1 MDKNDN
7 VDFNIQ
13 NYSIDDLEYFFR
25 LDEVPNY
32 DKQTIEKHAN
42 EVQSQLLNG
51 GTFDPSLKK
60 GFQYFIQQG
69 KEKLLNSKR
78 PMDIY
83 EETPLSRTALVP
95 DKEHA
100 IESPPQTSYIY
111 ADPSAFYQ
119 GKMNPLN
126 TRVLT
131 RILNIDTRFRSN
143 LEENS
148 ANFLINLPI
157 KFYKVVSMKVTAF
170 ELPIGFY
177 GISKS
182 FGNNFFTI
190 GIETYTAPTTTET
203 SETVITIADGNYED
217 AEFIAGLNEAV
228 DTNNPD
234 ESHHSPTT
242 TETSE
247 TVFTIADGNYED
259 AEFIAELN
267 EAVDTNNPD
276 ESHHSPTT
284 TETSETVFTIADG
297 NYTDAELI
305 TALNEAVG
313 SNNPQYA
320 NPYSAITFSLDP
332 ISNKVTALSNPLMQ
346 NGIPNLANFSLHFNK
361 TKNGDPDNTPLSSKL
376 GYNIGFTKG
385 SYKGETDYLSESL
398 IDPRSIKYL
407 FLVVDDFQNNV
418 SNNSF
423 VSAFENSFLDNN
435 ILARVSLKVKDS
447 DNALKV
453 IRNDE
458 LLSEPRQYFG
468 PVDLQ
473 KIQVRLQDEYGR
485 VVNMNKTNFSFC
497 ITLEQLY
504 KL

>member
-1 MDKNDN
+1 MDENDN

-25 LDEVPNY
+25 LDEVPDY
-32 DKQTIEKHAN
+32 DEQTIEKHAN

-60 GFQYFIQQG
+60 GFQHFIQQG

-190 GIETYTAPTTTET
+190 GVETY
-203 SETVITIADGNYED
+203 
-217 AEFIAGLNEAV
+217 V
-228 DTNNPD
+228 D
-234 ESHHSPTT
+234 
-242 TETSE
+242 
-247 TVFTIADGNYED
+247 
-259 AEFIAELN
+259 
-267 EAVDTNNPD
+267 
-276 ESHHSPTT
+276 PTT

-313 SNNPQYA
+313 SNNPQYT
-320 NPYSAITFSLDP
+320 NPYSAITFSMDP
-332 ISNKVTALSNPLMQ
+332 ISNKVTALANPLMQ
-346 NGIPNLANFSLHFNK
+346 GGIPNLSGFSLYFNK
-361 TKNGDPDNTPLSSKL
+361 TNTGDPDNTPLSSKL

-385 SYKGETDYLSESL
+385 SYEGEVEYLSESL

-485 VVNMNKTNFSFC
+485 VVNMNNTNFSFC

>member
-1 MDKNDN
+1 MDENDN

-60 GFQYFIQQG
+60 GFQHFIQQA
-69 KEKLLNSKR
+69 KEKLLNSQR
-78 PMDIY
+78 PLDIY

-95 DKEHA
+95 DKQHA

-131 RILNIDTRFRSN
+131 RILNIDTRFRTN

-157 KFYKVVSMKVTAF
+157 KFYKVVSMKVSAF

-190 GIETYTAPTTTET
+190 GVETY
-203 SETVITIADGNYED
+203 
-217 AEFIAGLNEAV
+217 V
-228 DTNNPD
+228 DP
-234 ESHHSPTT
+234 ST

-259 AEFIAELN
+259 AE
-267 EAVDTNNPD
+267 
-276 ESHHSPTT
+276 
-284 TETSETVFTIADG
+284 
-297 NYTDAELI
+297 LI
-305 TALNEAVG
+305 TALNDAVG

-332 ISNKVTALSNPLMQ
+332 ISNKVTALANPLMQ
-346 NGIPNLANFSLHFNK
+346 GGIPNLSGFSLYFNK
-361 TKNGDPDNTPLSSKL
+361 TNTGDPDNTQLSSKL

-385 SYKGETDYLSESL
+385 SYEGETEYLSESL

-485 VVNMNKTNFSFC
+485 VVNMNNTNFSFC

>member
-1 MDKNDN
+1 MDENDN

-25 LDEVPNY
+25 LDESPNY
-32 DKQTIEKHAN
+32 DAQVIEKHAN

-60 GFQYFIQQG
+60 GFQHFIQQA
-69 KEKLLNSKR
+69 KEKLLNSHR
-78 PMDIY
+78 PLDIY

-157 KFYKVVSMKVTAF
+157 KFYKVVSMKVSAF

-190 GIETYTAPTTTET
+190 EIETY
-203 SETVITIADGNYED
+203 
-217 AEFIAGLNEAV
+217 V
-228 DTNNPD
+228 D
-234 ESHHSPTT
+234 PTT

-247 TVFTIADGNYED
+247 TVFTIADGNYD
-259 AEFIAELN
+259 
-267 EAVDTNNPD
+267 
-276 ESHHSPTT
+276 
-284 TETSETVFTIADG
+284 
-297 NYTDAELI
+297 DAELI
-305 TALNEAVG
+305 TALNDAVG

-320 NPYSAITFSLDP
+320 NPYSAITFSVDP
-332 ISNKVTALSNPLMQ
+332 ISNKVTVSSSPITQ
-346 NGIPNLANFSLHFNK
+346 GGIPNLMGFSLYFNK
-361 TKNGDPDNTPLSSKL
+361 TKTGDPDNTQLSSKL

-385 SYKGETDYLSESL
+385 SYEGNTTYNSESL

-407 FLVVDDFQNNV
+407 FLIVDDFQNNV

-458 LLSEPRQYFG
+458 LLSQPRQYFG

-473 KIQVRLQDEYGR
+473 KMHVRLQDEYGR

>member
-247 TVFTIADGNYED
+247 TVFTIADGNY
-259 AEFIAELN
+259 
-267 EAVDTNNPD
+267 
-276 ESHHSPTT
+276 
-284 TETSETVFTIADG
+284 
-297 NYTDAELI
+297 TDAELI

>member
-190 GIETYTAPTTTET
+190 GVETYTDP
-203 SETVITIADGNYED
+203 I
-217 AEFIAGLNEAV
+217 
-228 DTNNPD
+228 
-234 ESHHSPTT
+234 T

-259 AEFIAELN
+259 AELIAELN

-346 NGIPNLANFSLHFNK
+346 GGIPNLANFSLYFNK
-361 TKNGDPDNTPLSSKL
+361 TKTGDPDNTTLSSKL

-385 SYKGETDYLSESL
+385 SYEGEAEYLSESL